1 MKRFLTTRSA
11 RAVPLVFCLYALSGA
26 AAAQEGPVV
35 SARPERRTIRPMPE
49 GAAEGIRLSLADAIG
64 LALANNQDLNVSVSS
79 AEASRFTLFENT
91 GIFDPLVEASLTR
104 AHDEEPASSQLI
116 GAQVFE
122 SDTFDASARVTQLA
136 PTGGTASLG
145 FTTRRSSTNS
155 TFSFVNPSY
164 ASGLTLSVRQPLLRS
179 LGELPTKWLIYTSRN
194 SRDAAYQDFVRSV
207 QRTVDAVE
215 AAYWD
220 LVFALQNLEV
230 KKEALRVAQDLNRIT
245 RIRIDVGSLAPIDI
259 VQTEVGTATAEQ
271 EIIIAEGLI
280 GDAQDRLKRLLNFES
295 SKWNVPVVPTDTVQT
310 ELQDVDAEK
319 GALTAMAKR
328 PDLLA
333 ATYLTDS
340 DRIRYDYLRN
350 QTLPQLD
357 LVGSYGFRGL
367 GGTTTIRDEETGEV
381 LQRIPGDFGDSLD
394 QIRDTDFNNWSLGL
408 QFSYPIFNRAARG
421 ARGQAKWT
429 WEASKANLTALE
441 QNVLLEVRAAARAI
455 DTAKRSVVAAGKSRE
470 LADRNLDAE
479 RKKFENGMTTS
490 FQVTQIQNELS
501 AARSNELQAQLVYRK
516 ALSAFHFAIA
526 DILDWKGI
534 RIEDVP
540 EAQPPSAE
548 ARAVGP

>member
-1 MKRFLTTRSA
+1 
-11 RAVPLVFCLYALSGA
+11 
-26 AAAQEGPVV
+26 
-35 SARPERRTIRPMPE
+35 
-49 GAAEGIRLSLADAIG
+49 
-64 LALANNQDLNVSVSS
+64 
-79 AEASRFTLFENT
+79 
-91 GIFDPLVEASLTR
+91 
-104 AHDEEPASSQLI
+104 
-116 GAQVFE
+116 
-122 SDTFDASARVTQLA
+122 
-136 PTGGTASLG
+136 
-145 FTTRRSSTNS
+145 
-155 TFSFVNPSY
+155 
-164 ASGLTLSVRQPLLRS
+164 
-179 LGELPTKWLIYTSRN
+179 
-194 SRDAAYQDFVRSV
+194 
-207 QRTVDAVE
+207 
-215 AAYWD
+215 
-220 LVFALQNLEV
+220 
-230 KKEALRVAQDLNRIT
+230 
-245 RIRIDVGSLAPIDI
+245 
-259 VQTEVGTATAEQ
+259 
-271 EIIIAEGLI
+271 
-280 GDAQDRLKRLLNFES
+280 
-295 SKWNVPVVPTDTVQT
+295 
-310 ELQDVDAEK
+310 
-319 GALTAMAKR
+319 MAKR

-350 QTLPQLD
+350 QTLPRLD

-367 GGTTTIRDEETGEV
+367 GGTTIFRDEETGEV
-381 LQRIPGDFGDSLD
+381 FQRIPGDFGDSLD

-429 WEASKANLTALE
+429 WEASKASVTVLE
-441 QNVLLEVRAAARAI
+441 QNVLVEVRAAARAI
-455 DTAKRSVVAAGKSRE
+455 DTAKRSVIAAGKSRE